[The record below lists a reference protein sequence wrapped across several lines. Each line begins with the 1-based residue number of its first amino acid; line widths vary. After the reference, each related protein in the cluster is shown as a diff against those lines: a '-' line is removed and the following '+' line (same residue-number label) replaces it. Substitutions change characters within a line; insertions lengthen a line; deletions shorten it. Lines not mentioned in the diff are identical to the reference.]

1 MFCFL
6 FPLFGS
12 LLPDPLRV
20 LRCSEGRR
28 RSHSR
33 CFFRRITLARKEEFA
48 GRKNL
53 PEMHFKT
60 EGTGTAAY
68 IRTDKTCGGGGMED
82 GDKRQFRP
90 V

>member
-1 MFCFL
+1 MF
-6 FPLFGS
+6 FPANYS
-12 LLPDPLRV
+12 CP
-20 LRCSEGRR
+20 
-28 RSHSR
+28 
-33 CFFRRITLARKEEFA
+33 A
-48 GRKNL
+48 RKNL

>member
-1 MFCFL
+1 MKFNEL
-6 FPLFGS
+6 FFFSLCSAPYCRSRFGFYGAVKAAGGAIPDVFS
-12 LLPDPLRV
+12 GELLLP
-20 LRCSEGRR
+20 
-28 RSHSR
+28 
-33 CFFRRITLARKEEFA
+33 A
-48 GRKNL
+48 RKNL

-82 GDKRQFRP
+82 WDKRQFRP

>member
-1 MFCFL
+1 MYL
-6 FPLFGS
+6 FFSLCSAPYCRNRFGFYGAGKAAGGAIPDVFS
-12 LLPDPLRV
+12 GELLLP
-20 LRCSEGRR
+20 
-28 RSHSR
+28 
-33 CFFRRITLARKEEFA
+33 A
-48 GRKNL
+48 RKNL